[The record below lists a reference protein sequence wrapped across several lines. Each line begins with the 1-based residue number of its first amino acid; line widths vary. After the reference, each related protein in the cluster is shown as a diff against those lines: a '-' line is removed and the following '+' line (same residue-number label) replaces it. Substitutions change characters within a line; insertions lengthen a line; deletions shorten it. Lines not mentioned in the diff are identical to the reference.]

1 MVSSDLS
8 IIRFINLKMFNL
20 ILYTSIFLWLLPPI
34 RQYHGKYFYYFLI
47 LALTDPIVY
56 LLKSF
61 GIYSNFIML
70 FSVLL
75 LVISVSNI
83 KYTKRF
89 NIITT
94 LILFLVSFG
103 MSYFNSNFQIIMAIF
118 AKATILFLILKV
130 VLIEV
135 FELKLLNIY
144 YFGIILLEITYI
156 TRFIAV
162 LTDINTGLAFYLITQ
177 IFQFLIAIF
186 YILFR
191 EDSKLVR
198 FKLADYKV

>member
-1 MVSSDLS
+1 
-8 IIRFINLKMFNL
+8 
-20 ILYTSIFLWLLPPI
+20 
-34 RQYHGKYFYYFLI
+34 
-47 LALTDPIVY
+47 
-56 LLKSF
+56 
-61 GIYSNFIML
+61 
-70 FSVLL
+70 
-75 LVISVSNI
+75 
-83 KYTKRF
+83 
-89 NIITT
+89 
-94 LILFLVSFG
+94 
-103 MSYFNSNFQIIMAIF
+103 MAIF